1 MDDSAHICLAHHAHI
16 LKQAVNDLHERW
28 NIKRNLNKDTAE
40 GQPHHTFTWY
50 GVEINLRTGILTIPE
65 RKRYKYL
72 LKVLEAIDSL
82 QVSRKFLQ
90 KLHGM
95 LCWASLVIIP
105 VRSFLF
111 EIRALL
117 ALDTPFLNITEEVI
131 YELDFWRRTLQNA
144 SSIFNVAIWDRQ
156 SLPLSTDAAPSEG
169 FGAAIYVNRILY
181 ICSAPFPEVLKAEA
195 RFLHKVGMLEFLAVY
210 AAISTFREHL
220 RGKHILVHTDSMS
233 TLATIN
239 AKAAR
244 KDKATAILLRKLL
257 ILVSQLNCSI
267 QAIHIKGESNILADM
282 LSRKGSIYT
291 KEVCNR
297 WLPAIQVQVVEVAAS
312 CLAHMEQAYRAE
324 SQA

>member
-1 MDDSAHICLAHHAHI
+1 
-16 LKQAVNDLHERW
+16 
-28 NIKRNLNKDTAE
+28 
-40 GQPHHTFTWY
+40 
-50 GVEINLRTGILTIPE
+50 
-65 RKRYKYL
+65 
-72 LKVLEAIDSL
+72 
-82 QVSRKFLQ
+82 
-90 KLHGM
+90 M

-105 VRSFLF
+105 GRSFLF